1 MAGDQS
7 FKGVLNDTDPKAKGR
22 SFAIDITGT
31 GYNHFLGKRIG
42 DTVDGMF
49 VGEGDQDTHWKSQEV
64 PIPLGGQCVQT

>member
-49 VGEGDQDTHWKSQEV
+49 VGEGDQALTGYT
-64 PIPLGGQCVQT
+64 L